1 MKMGIRS
8 IVPNSECKKYDR
20 VKAKV
25 EFSGITPGDLGT
37 VVGRCSTKTMDG
49 AENRVQV
56 KWDKGGSH
64 NWQPGTHFDIVGSVE
79 ADYRVPDSPKKGA
92 AAEA

>member
-1 MKMGIRS
+1 
-8 IVPNSECKKYDR
+8 
-20 VKAKV
+20 
-25 EFSGITPGDLGT
+25 
-37 VVGRCSTKTMDG
+37 MDG

>member
-1 MKMGIRS
+1 MRRSVAASMTGSRAPPRARCAGRRASGAWSGGGI
-8 IVPNSECKKYDR
+8 
-20 VKAKV
+20 
-25 EFSGITPGDLGT
+25 G
-37 VVGRCSTKTMDG
+37 GRCSTKTMDG